1 MSNSLMG
8 RLRGKVAVI
17 TAAAQG
23 IGFATALAFYR
34 EGAEVYATDINK
46 EKLELLAASCA
57 GNCHAFIL
65 GIHTNV
71 LDVTSS
77 EQVRAFAE
85 NIPKVDIIF
94 NCAGFVHNGT
104 LLECDEKSW
113 DSSFDLNVKSVYRVC
128 SAFIPKMIQQGTG
141 GSIVNM
147 SSVASSVKGTVDT
160 PSFRDRVEALP
171 DANAMTKFL
180 ERQKMGRLATAD
192 EIAHLIIY
200 LASDESAFVTGQ
212 EFIIDGGWS
221 IPKRSAETGITV
233 EGHEVELEEKI
244 EDDDDDDADPPETTE
259 EQNSNIN
266 LKDIGMWPAKFNQGD
281 GGSGNP

>member
-1 MSNSLMG
+1 MG

-23 IGFATALAFYR
+23 IGLATALAFYR

-57 GNCHAFIL
+57 G
-65 GIHTNV
+65 IHTNV

-77 EQVRAFAE
+77 EQVKAFAE
-85 NIPKVDIIF
+85 NIHKVDIIF

-128 SAFIPKMIQQGTG
+128 SEFIPKMIQQETG
-141 GSIVNM
+141 GSIINM
-147 SSVASSVKGTVDT
+147 SSVASSVKGATSRCVYGATKAAVIGLSKSIAIDYVSYNIRCNSVCPGTVDT

-171 DANAMTKFL
+171 DAKNAMTSFL

-221 IPKRSAETGITV
+221 I
-233 EGHEVELEEKI
+233 
-244 EDDDDDDADPPETTE
+244 
-259 EQNSNIN
+259 
-266 LKDIGMWPAKFNQGD
+266 
-281 GGSGNP
+281 

>member
-57 GNCHAFIL
+57 G
-65 GIHTNV
+65 IHTNV
-71 LDVTSS
+71 LDVTNS

-147 SSVASSVKGTVDT
+147 SSVASSVKGAASRCVYGATKAAVIGLSKSIAIDYVSHNIRCNSVCPGTVDT

-221 IPKRSAETGITV
+221 
-233 EGHEVELEEKI
+233 
-244 EDDDDDDADPPETTE
+244 
-259 EQNSNIN
+259 
-266 LKDIGMWPAKFNQGD
+266 M
-281 GGSGNP
+281 